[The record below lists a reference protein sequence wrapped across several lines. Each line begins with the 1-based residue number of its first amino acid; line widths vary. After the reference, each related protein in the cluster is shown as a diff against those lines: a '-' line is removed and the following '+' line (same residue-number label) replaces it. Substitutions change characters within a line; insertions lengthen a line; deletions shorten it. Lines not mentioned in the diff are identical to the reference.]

1 MARERLQKVIAAAG
15 LCSRRRAEELIAAG
29 RVQVNGE
36 VVAVL
41 GATADPHTDTI
52 VVDGA
57 ELTAE
62 PFEFWAVHK
71 PPGVVTTLK
80 DPEGRPQAR
89 DLVPTRARVYPV
101 GRLDVASSGL
111 LLFTN
116 DGALAHRLMHPRFA
130 HTKVYEVLVSG
141 YPSED
146 VLNMLRGGITLDDGP
161 TLPAEVR
168 QLKTTGDGTWL
179 SITLREGRKRQ
190 IRRML
195 EHVGYPVVHL
205 KRVAFGPVKLG
216 RLPSGHA
223 RPLAG
228 RELADLRQ
236 LAGVAAPPRT
246 GNPRNTALRAT
257 NKRPPRAA
265 AGGTRGKPAGRSR
278 FGQESGP
285 PTGPA
290 GKSRSRQGG
299 DPKRPRPARP

>member
-15 LCSRRRAEELIAAG
+15 LCSRRRAEALITDG
-29 RVQVNGE
+29 RVKVNGE
-36 VVAVL
+36 VVTVL
-41 GATADPHTDTI
+41 GTTADPRVDTI
-52 VVDGA
+52 VVDGEVLA
-57 ELTAE
+57 AE

-130 HTKVYEVLVSG
+130 HTKVYHVLVSG

-146 VLNMLRGGITLDDGP
+146 VLNLLRAGVTLDDGP
-161 TLPAEVR
+161 TLPAEVKEI
-168 QLKTTGDGTWL
+168 KTTGDGTWL
-179 SITLREGRKRQ
+179 AITLREGRKRQ

-216 RLPSGHA
+216 RLPSGAA

-228 RELADLRQ
+228 RELAALRQ
-236 LAGVAAPPRT
+236 LAGVAAPPRD
-246 GNPRNTALRAT
+246 GSSPRNAAVRPSRP
-257 NKRPPRAA
+257 KRPPR
-265 AGGTRGKPAGRSR
+265 TRGR
-278 FGQESGP
+278 
-285 PTGPA
+285 
-290 GKSRSRQGG
+290 
-299 DPKRPRPARP
+299 